1 MNDECGNRIT
11 SSTPSPDAQAIR
23 AILVLVALHDPLLP
37 PVCTP
42 EPCVTVLR
50 LLAIG
55 PQSLESML
63 ETYKQ

>member
-11 SSTPSPDAQAIR
+11 TSTPRPDAQAIR
-23 AILVLVALHDPLLP
+23 AILVLDALHDPLLP

-63 ETYKQ
+63 ET

>member
-11 SSTPSPDAQAIR
+11 TSTLRPDAR

-63 ETYKQ
+63 ET

>member
-11 SSTPSPDAQAIR
+11 TSTPCPDAHWQAIR
-23 AILVLVALHDPLLP
+23 AILVLDALHDPLLP

-42 EPCVTVLR
+42 ESCVTVLR

-63 ETYKQ
+63 ET